1 MVLGLWKLICTTNPL
16 REKQPHKVTLN
27 FNDHLKKN
35 VIYQKLGKH
44 FATYNLNAERMMS
57 SDIIYTQTY
66 PIHLRSQANLVI
78 QKIVVRFHIRFARKI
93 AYSH

>member
-44 FATYNLNAERMMS
+44 FATYNLNAELWYYIY
-57 SDIIYTQTY
+57 SD
-66 PIHLRSQANLVI
+66 LSDS
-78 QKIVVRFHIRFARKI
+78 FEI
-93 AYSH
+93 AGKFSHTENRRAISYSVC

>member
-44 FATYNLNAERMMS
+44 FATYNLNAE
-57 SDIIYTQTY
+57 
-66 PIHLRSQANLVI
+66 L
-78 QKIVVRFHIRFARKI
+78 
-93 AYSH
+93 